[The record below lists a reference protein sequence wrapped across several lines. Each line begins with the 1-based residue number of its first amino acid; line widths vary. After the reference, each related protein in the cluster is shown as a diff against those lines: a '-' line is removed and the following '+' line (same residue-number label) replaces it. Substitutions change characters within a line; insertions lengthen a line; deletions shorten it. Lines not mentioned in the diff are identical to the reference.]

1 MSYCG
6 FAEPNSVPLIVF
18 SNSVITPPG
27 DVHGQLL
34 RVGQPGD
41 DHGAALADHV
51 ERAGD
56 HFLFHGAHRDQRLIG
71 HLPPGQLVHLGRGLI
86 RAGERVGRP
95 ELQRG
100 FPLERQRVHHHDV
113 LGPGRRGALH
123 RVDPDAADAVD
134 HRGVAGPHA
143 ARVVR
148 GGPAGRHAAA
158 HQHRGLQ
165 RQPVV
170 HLDQRMLRDRGPLG
184 ERAEDA
190 HPADVGAAGVEPGR
204 AVGHDP
210 FQDGLAHVAQVLP
223 PGRAVA
229 AGAAVGDEAAHHVV
243 TGLDLGDAGADLL
256 DDAGALVAADDREP
270 RDQVAVDQVQV
281 GMAEPGGDVPDQH
294 LAVLGRVQVEFHD
307 FERLVR
313 VVQYGCPGLHAFS
326 SLRRVGL
333 RSLINSSQLE
343 AWAGPRQMSSPDP
356 ARKAW
361 PAAVLPETACSYRSW
376 TAAPSR
382 TL

>member
-1 MSYCG
+1 M
-6 FAEPNSVPLIVF
+6 
-18 SNSVITPPG
+18 
-27 DVHGQLL
+27 
-34 RVGQPGD
+34 
-41 DHGAALADHV
+41 
-51 ERAGD
+51 
-56 HFLFHGAHRDQRLIG
+56 
-71 HLPPGQLVHLGRGLI
+71 
-86 RAGERVGRP
+86 GRP

-100 FPLERQRVHHHDV
+100 FPLERQRVHRHDV

-134 HRGVAGPHA
+134 HRGVAGPHP
-143 ARVVR
+143 ARVVG

-158 HQHRGLQ
+158 HQDRGLQ

-190 HPADVGAAGVEPGR
+190 HPADVGAARVEPGR

-210 FQDGLAHVAQVLP
+210 FQDRGTHVAQVLP

-229 AGAAVGDEAAHHVV
+229 AGTAVGDEAAHHVV
-243 TGLDLGDAGADLL
+243 TRFDLGDAGADLL

-270 RDQVAVDQVQV
+270 GNQVAVDQVQV
-281 GMAEPGGDVPDQH
+281 GVAEPGGDVPDQH
-294 LAVLGRVQVEFHD
+294 LAVLGGVQVEFHD

-326 SLRRVGL
+326 SLHRVVL
-333 RSLINSSQLE
+333 RSLIKKSAVKSLGGSSSNVQ
-343 AWAGPRQMSSPDP
+343 RQIP
-356 ARKAW
+356 
-361 PAAVLPETACSYRSW
+361 L
-376 TAAPSR
+376 
-382 TL
+382 